1 MRPEFSLA
9 AAGLHT
15 DDPTAPIS
23 QASRAQSSD
32 LPANPY
38 SVPQPPKLQPP
49 STNLYHKKRFH
60 NLFAYSFLPFP
71 SRNNKEFP
79 IFAEGKNRCSVKLE
93 FFIARRIASSAGRD
107 GHNVMV
113 RVATATVAT
122 GVAVMIVALA
132 VITGFRR
139 EITSKII
146 GFDAQIQLTNLDS
159 NSSLERTP
167 ITASPTL
174 EQRIAEIDGVTTISK
189 FAVKGGI
196 IRTDEAIQGVMLKGV
211 DQNYDS
217 TFFKQNLIAGS
228 LPRTDGRQLH
238 KDLLISESLASMLKL
253 DTASR
258 AEMLF
263 VYSDGRTR
271 RDLFKVCGIY
281 SSGMSEMD
289 DMVVLTELGNVQR
302 INNWDQSLITGY
314 EISTS
319 DFRHVA
325 PITDLVNQC
334 ALEVGLD
341 ENQQLFATDIMTRYP
356 MIFDWLKTHNIN
368 AMIIIIIMLVVA
380 LMNMISAML
389 IILLERTR
397 MIGILKS
404 LGMRNGQIRS
414 IFLWRSLYIVGR
426 GVVYGNIAGL
436 ALCAAQHWGHLI
448 KLDPTGYMISEVPIS
463 IGIGWWMVLN
473 VATIIIIVALM
484 ILPASIISFIKPETT
499 VRYQ

>member
-1 MRPEFSLA
+1 MRPEFPLA
-9 AAGLHT
+9 AAGHHA
-15 DDPTAPIS
+15 DDPTAHIS
-23 QASRAQSSD
+23 LASRAQSSD

-38 SVPQPPKLQPP
+38 SVPQLPKLQPP

-113 RVATATVAT
+113 RIATATVAT
-122 GVAVMIVALA
+122 GVAVMIV
-132 VITGFRR
+132 
-139 EITSKII
+139 
-146 GFDAQIQLTNLDS
+146 
-159 NSSLERTP
+159 SLERTP

-302 INNWDQSLITGY
+302 INNWDPSLITGY

>member
-1 MRPEFSLA
+1 MRPEFPLA

-32 LPANPY
+32 LPANPHT
-38 SVPQPPKLQPP
+38 VPQLQKPQP
-49 STNLYHKKRFH
+49 HSTNLYHKKRFH
-60 NLFAYSFLPFP
+60 NLFAHSFLPFP
-71 SRNNKEFP
+71 SRNNKELR

-113 RVATATVAT
+113 RIATATVAT

-174 EQRIAEIDGVTTISK
+174 EQRIAEIDGVTSISK

-238 KDLLISESLASMLKL
+238 KDLLISESLASRMAPWAISSTVKL
-253 DTASR
+253 SDPLPSPGTREFPQIMHTRTASAASHG
-258 AEMLF
+258 AEA
-263 VYSDGRTR
+263 R
-271 RDLFKVCGIY
+271 R
-281 SSGMSEMD
+281 SSGHWR
-289 DMVVLTELGNVQR
+289 LR
-302 INNWDQSLITGY
+302 
-314 EISTS
+314 
-319 DFRHVA
+319 R
-325 PITDLVNQC
+325 
-334 ALEVGLD
+334 
-341 ENQQLFATDIMTRYP
+341 FA
-356 MIFDWLKTHNIN
+356 NG
-368 AMIIIIIMLVVA
+368 
-380 LMNMISAML
+380 
-389 IILLERTR
+389 
-397 MIGILKS
+397 IG
-404 LGMRNGQIRS
+404 
-414 IFLWRSLYIVGR
+414 YIVLR
-426 GVVYGNIAGL
+426 
-436 ALCAAQHWGHLI
+436 
-448 KLDPTGYMISEVPIS
+448 S
-463 IGIGWWMVLN
+463 
-473 VATIIIIVALM
+473 
-484 ILPASIISFIKPETT
+484 
-499 VRYQ
+499 